1 MYIASNMG
9 FATRKR
15 KTRKVTS
22 AKARAN
28 ARSTVRVRLVNPAS
42 ATSSSSAGGGGAG
55 STVIFPSQQQLPIPS
70 TALPSASPLGPM
82 VDDLRRT
89 IRRLESQSTAQQQEF
104 QDRINRVAASLA
116 GDLNSA
122 TQGVRDQLL
131 SHIND
136 ITNQTGAHLG
146 DIRQAVLN
154 ANAAAD
160 AARQQTESLRTDASM
175 FAQRVSQDIDGV
187 AQGVQQVAAETQGL
201 RQETGQFA
209 AQAANEIGRTNQRV
223 VQLQDETGVIGQAV
237 LNTDAQ
243 RAADAQVLASELV
256 RTQQGLVDAELR
268 RQAGDAGLADR
279 MGAMG
284 EMAGDI
290 FRDIYGRFQGV
301 HTDHGPGQ
309 GDAGGL
315 AAMSGGNTQRHLGG
329 GYGSGVPAIG
339 NDGRTF
345 GPRLPGPSNQIEN
358 GGSDMNDL

>member
-1 MYIASNMG
+1 MG
-9 FATRKR
+9 FTTRKR
-15 KTRKVTS
+15 KARKVTS

-28 ARSTVRVRLVNPAS
+28 ARSTVKVRLVGNPAS

-55 STVIFPSQQQLPIPS
+55 STVIFPQQQQQLPIPS

-116 GDLNSA
+116 GDLTSA

-136 ITNQTGAHLG
+136 LTNQTGAHLG

-160 AARQQTESLRTDASM
+160 AARQQTDALRTDASV
-175 FAQRVSQDIDGV
+175 FAQRVSQDIGGV

-223 VQLQDETGVIGQAV
+223 VQLQDETGAIGQAV
-237 LNTDAQ
+237 LSTDAQ

-315 AAMSGGNTQRHLGG
+315 AAMSGGSTQRHLGG
-329 GYGSGVPAIG
+329 GYGNEPPR
-339 NDGRTF
+339 RTF
-345 GPRLPGPSNQIEN
+345 GLPGPSNQLQN
-358 GGSDMNDL
+358 GGVGDDTDSVMSDL